1 MSLIYGDDAAAG
13 ARPSGNIAATTSRLQ
28 KGLFYKKVDHKTYV
42 SITYLCHFIQAK
54 ALSLIYGNNAAVGA
68 RPNLVVILP
77 PPPPS
82 THVMVPCV
90 SPVPSYNSEE
100 DPDDP
105 LAL

>member
-1 MSLIYGDDAAAG
+1 MGARPNLAVILRAATSRLQRGIFYKKVDHKTYVSVTYLCHFIRAKALSLIYGDDAAAG
-13 ARPSGNIAATTSRLQ
+13 ARP
-28 KGLFYKKVDHKTYV
+28 
-42 SITYLCHFIQAK
+42 
-54 ALSLIYGNNAAVGA
+54 
-68 RPNLVVILP
+68 NLAVILL